1 MNTQELINKLKAY
14 PFAVGS
20 FILAIVCGLVVYF
33 RSDELPKLED
43 QLSKLDKEYNVIKFN
58 ELNAANIE
66 NDLEI
71 ATKLDEEIRSRLMDK
86 DQKTQNVSYFYNLEE
101 ATGVV
106 MNDPVQ
112 VGGERVIAS
121 APRRGKRGGKDKK
134 DDGALKL
141 FSEIE
146 FRVEIEGS
154 FTQVMTFLYELR
166 TGKYFSRIKT
176 FNIMLA
182 DSLKEGRLKANFSVM
197 MLGKGEAE
205 KKDA

>member
-14 PFAVGS
+14 PFAVGT
-20 FILAIVCGLVVYF
+20 FVLAIVCGLVVYF
-33 RSDELPKLED
+33 RSDELPKLEAE
-43 QLSKLDKEYNVIKFN
+43 LSKLDKEYNVIKFN

-112 VGGERVIAS
+112 VGGERVIGGGAK
-121 APRRGKRGGKDKK
+121 RGKKGKK
-134 DDGALKL
+134 DDEALKL

-182 DSLKEGRLKANFSVM
+182 ESLKEGRLKANFSVM